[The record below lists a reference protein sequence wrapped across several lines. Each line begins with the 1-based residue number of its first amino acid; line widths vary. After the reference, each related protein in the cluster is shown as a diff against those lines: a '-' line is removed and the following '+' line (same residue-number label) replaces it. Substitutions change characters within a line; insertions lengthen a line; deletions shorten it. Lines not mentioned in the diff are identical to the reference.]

1 MCRYMV
7 TLFISFCPYFC
18 MFEGIFFCMNWAVP
32 NSLMFMFAAI
42 FCRLVLTI
50 GSSSDFANTHIFLKS
65 LTQITYKF

>member
-1 MCRYMV
+1 MYIYGDFV
-7 TLFISFCPYFC
+7 YQFLSIFLYVWGYF
-18 MFEGIFFCMNWAVP
+18 FGTNWAVP

-50 GSSSDFANTHIFLKS
+50 GSFSDFANTHIFLKS